1 MARVMQTLRHWLF
14 TYRIAV
20 RVLLALATVGIL
32 LDGYWVERSVM
43 HLLLTHPLML
53 LGLMVA
59 WVATEELAPGAYDD
73 AR

>member
-1 MARVMQTLRHWLF
+1 MTRVTHRLRRWLF
-14 TYRIAV
+14 THRHAV
-20 RVLLALATVGIL
+20 RVLLGLATVGIL

-53 LGLMVA
+53 LGLMIG
-59 WVATEELAPGAYDD
+59 WVATEEIGTSERDD